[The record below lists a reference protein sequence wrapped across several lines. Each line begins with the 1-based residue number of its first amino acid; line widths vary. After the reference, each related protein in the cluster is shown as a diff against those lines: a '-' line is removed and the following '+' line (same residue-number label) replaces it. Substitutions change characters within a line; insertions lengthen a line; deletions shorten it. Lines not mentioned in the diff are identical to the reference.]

1 MQTYLKNGYI
11 VTMGADETVYDGS
24 FLIEDENIISVSI
37 SLGIPLILRLIIWF
51 PESISGLKLRISSH
65 FFYLYIVLFAFYGIM
80 KIVFSSGGIHEIYI

>member
-37 SLGIPLILRLIIWF
+37 SLGISLILYLI
-51 PESISGLKLRISSH
+51 
-65 FFYLYIVLFAFYGIM
+65 V
-80 KIVFSSGGIHEIYI
+80 